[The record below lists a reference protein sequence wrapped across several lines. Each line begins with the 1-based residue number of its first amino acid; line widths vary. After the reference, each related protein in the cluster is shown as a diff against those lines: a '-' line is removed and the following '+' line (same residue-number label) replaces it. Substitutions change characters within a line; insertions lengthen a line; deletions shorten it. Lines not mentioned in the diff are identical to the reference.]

1 MSEFENTSIPA
12 PSPRNNSLINRV
24 ASYAVMSVLVVA
36 SYGLIV
42 SGVSLLTVHRIAP
55 DNPWLMGVLVFILAL
70 VFNPLHHWVQKRV
83 DDVFYRHESIYQEA
97 LNKYN
102 QDLANASDQPV
113 IVTTLRQ
120 SIEQLLAPT
129 ISHIFIFEPQS
140 DYYLAAAGEHEQL
153 TSDIHFTLDSPLV
166 TALDRRKTP
175 LFINQAGHFPAEI
188 EKEKARLLLLAS
200 QVYIPIPGRDRLAG
214 WIALGPRRSGASYT
228 SQDTAFLKNLASQT
242 AQALDRV
249 QAIRDMET
257 RVLEMNVMSRVA
269 QGVNVT
275 ISLDDILELIYAQTN
290 QVIPTRDFFLILSNL
305 KTNTYQYAFFLENDD
320 RITDRE
326 NKPFTGD
333 QNLEQIIVQTHQS
346 ILIDDY
352 QIECQKNGYA
362 PLTSGLYAWM
372 GVPLN
377 AGAETIGALCTG
389 SRDHNQVYT
398 QEQLNLL
405 QAISDQAAGAIVKA
419 RLLQESEQRARQLAT
434 LNEITRQVTS
444 SLELEGVLQNM
455 LQNSIEILNC
465 EAGSLLLA
473 DEQTDE
479 LVFRVT
485 AGPVADNLVGQRLPS
500 SFGLVGRSFHAHEP
514 VISNNVQ
521 STTDWFSGT
530 DQRTGFTTR
539 ALMVIPLQVKDR
551 VIGVIEVLNK
561 KDGLPFTQDDQNLL
575 GAFASQAAVAI
586 ENARLYTL
594 TDQALESRVEEL
606 SVMQRID
613 RELNTSLDISRA
625 MTITLDWAM
634 RQSNATAGMIGV
646 CEDNGLRI
654 MASQGYSTELAP
666 YENAPLS
673 LDFFPFLSTIQT
685 GQPQQI
691 AFTDDQDTGLSE
703 LPAEK
708 PVLLAGTLNQ
718 VVIPIRRESSV
729 IGIILLESVDP
740 EPCSEESIAFLSRLS
755 DHAAI
760 AISNAQLY
768 TAVQAANLAKSE
780 FVSFVSHELK
790 NPMTS
795 IKGYTELLA
804 AGAVGPVNDA
814 QASFLSTIRS
824 NVERMSTL
832 VSDLA
837 DVSRIEAGRLRLD
850 FKVMGIH
857 EIVDEVVRSTRRQI
871 EEKEQALNLMLP
883 SDLRPVWADRM
894 RLIQVLTNLISNAQK
909 YTTHGGAIS
918 LGAEQCPNH
927 WNPAGA
933 PEVIHLW
940 VQDNGIG
947 ISPEDQKKIFQKFF
961 RSEDP
966 KTREAPGTGLGLNI
980 TKSLVEMQGGQ
991 IWFDSSYR
999 VGTTFHI
1006 TIPVAQ
1012 QG

>member
-1 MSEFENTSIPA
+1 MTDLENTSVHP
-12 PSPRNNSLINRV
+12 PLTKNNSLINRV
-24 ASYAVMSVLVVA
+24 ASYAVMSMLVVA

-42 SGVSLLTVHRIAP
+42 SGVSLLTIHRIAP
-55 DNPWLMGVLVFILAL
+55 DNPWLDGILVFILVI
-70 VFNPLHHWVQKRV
+70 VFNPLHHWVQNTI
-83 DDVFYRHESIYQEA
+83 DAVFYRHESIYLDA
-97 LNKYN
+97 LNQYN
-102 QDLANASDQPV
+102 QDLTNASDQAGV
-113 IVTTLRQ
+113 VTTLRQ
-120 SIEQLLAPT
+120 SLDQLLAPT
-129 ISHIFIFEPQS
+129 LAHIFVFEPQS
-140 DYYLAAAGEHEQL
+140 DGYLAAADHHEQP
-153 TSDIHFTLDSPLV
+153 TSDIHFSIDSPLI
-166 TALDRRKTP
+166 AFLSKRNTP
-175 LFINQAGHFPAEI
+175 LFINLDGRYPAEVD
-188 EKEKARLLLLAS
+188 KEKARLKLLGA
-200 QVYIPIPGRDRLAG
+200 QVLVPIAGHDRLAG
-214 WIALGPRRSGASYT
+214 WIALGPRRSGSNYS
-228 SQDTAFLKNLASQT
+228 SQDMNFLKNMAAQT

-249 QAIRDMET
+249 QTIRDMEN
-257 RVLEMNVMSRVA
+257 RVREMNVMSRVA

-305 KTNTYQYAFFLENDD
+305 KTGTYQYAFFLENDE
-320 RITDRE
+320 RITERE
-326 NKPFTGD
+326 NRPFASEQT
-333 QNLEQIIVQTHQS
+333 LEQIIVQTHQS
-346 ILIDDY
+346 VLIDDY
-352 QIECQKNGYA
+352 QIECKKNGYT

-398 QEQLNLL
+398 QEQLDLL

-419 RLLQESEQRARQLAT
+419 RLLQESEQRAKQLAT
-434 LNEITRQVTS
+434 LNEITRQLSS

-485 AGPVADNLVGQRLPS
+485 AGPVASNLVGQRLPS
-500 SFGLVGRSFHAHEP
+500 GSGLVGRSFRAREP
-514 VISNNVQ
+514 IISNNVQ

-539 ALMVIPLQVKDR
+539 ALMVIPLQMKDR

-561 KDGLPFTQDDQNLL
+561 KDGLPFTQDDQYLL
-575 GAFASQAAVAI
+575 GAFAGQAAVAI

-613 RELNTSLDISRA
+613 RELNTSLDIGRA

-634 RQSNATAGMIGV
+634 RQAKTSAGMIGV
-646 CEDNGLRI
+646 CEENGLHI
-654 MASQGYSTELAP
+654 MASQGYTTELAP

-685 GQPQQI
+685 GQPQQLVYP
-691 AFTDDQDTGLSE
+691 DEDNDGQGS
-703 LPAEK
+703 PAVK

-729 IGIILLESVDP
+729 IGIILLESADP
-740 EPCSEESIAFLSRLS
+740 EPCSEESLLFLSRLS

-850 FKVMGIH
+850 FKVMGIN

-871 EEKEQALNLMLP
+871 EEKELALNLMMP
-883 SDLRPVWADRM
+883 AELRPVWADRM

-909 YTTHGGAIS
+909 YTTRGGAIS

-940 VQDNGIG
+940 VQDSGIG
-947 ISPEDQKKIFQKFF
+947 ITPEDQKKIFQKFF

-991 IWFDSSYR
+991 IWFESSYR

-1006 TIPVAQ
+1006 TIPIAQ
-1012 QG
+1012 QN